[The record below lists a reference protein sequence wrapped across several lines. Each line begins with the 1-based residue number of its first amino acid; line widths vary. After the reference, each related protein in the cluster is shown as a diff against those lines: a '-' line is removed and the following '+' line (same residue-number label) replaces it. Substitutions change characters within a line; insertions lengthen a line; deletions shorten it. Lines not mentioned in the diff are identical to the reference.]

1 MIISGTIIKVVG
13 KDCHVKQYNTGMVY
27 KTNIK
32 NVKVEN
38 PKYPKEIV
46 VDFMKANFLCYSGN
60 K

>member
-13 KDCHVKQYNTGMVY
+13 NDCHVKQYNTGMVY

-38 PKYPKEIV
+38 PKYPKEVV